1 MASLGLEVKA
11 LSFIITNA
19 YCHLDNILYILLN
32 NIIFS
37 PTVATLD
44 VKHFSHYQ
52 MIGLFPCFKQTFRHQ
67 PQDYIFFLL
76 ISNFS
81 FYQQWQ
87 NIFRWC
93 SELQQAKS
101 KLTNGT
107 RSTIFKSSN
116 VTFVANILV
125 PVTASDWTRL
135 EISETHQNDI

>member
-101 KLTNGT
+101 KLGPQYL
-107 RSTIFKSSN
+107 RVQVLLLCKHSGSSHSVWLDKVGN
-116 VTFVANILV
+116 RWNS
-125 PVTASDWTRL
+125 PK
-135 EISETHQNDI
+135 